1 MRVQWTV
8 IPPNAQA
15 TEGLGRCQSE
25 AGTAERMDHPAER
38 VRHGWRTP
46 DFQANR
52 ERGAQKVALTEP
64 MDATRTTNTPI
75 FGSQAQTTPGL
86 EVRGTEPVAFLREL

>member
-1 MRVQWTV
+1 MRRKKVKVQWVRRNKMRVQWTV

-15 TEGLGRCQSE
+15 TEGLGWCQSE
-25 AGTAERMDHPAER
+25 AGTAERIDHPAER

-52 ERGAQKVALTEP
+52 EWGAQKVPFTELRTQRRE
-64 MDATRTTNTPI
+64 DAKK
-75 FGSQAQTTPGL
+75 
-86 EVRGTEPVAFLREL
+86 V